1 MTHGG
6 GAPYDSNVTL
16 LVVALAGIAGSFRI
30 SSKHPF
36 SEPERVLIVP
46 LLLLPAY
53 LAFQVVPLPL
63 PVLRILSPIRAEITD
78 ALAGVVTASQFAPLS
93 IAPAG
98 TWVHLA
104 RMLGY
109 GVILLL
115 VRQAVRDRDRS
126 PWLAVVPLIVVGVL
140 EAVWGL
146 TRVVPDG
153 SPTAG
158 TGTSTE
164 TILPVF
170 WR

>member
-1 MTHGG
+1 LSARFGFL
-6 GAPYDSNVTL
+6 PKY
-16 LVVALAGIAGSFRI
+16 R
-30 SSKHPF
+30 F
-36 SEPERVLIVP
+36 SEPERILIAPVL
-46 LLLLPAY
+46 LFPAY
-53 LAFQVVPLPL
+53 LVFQLVPLPL
-63 PVLRILSPIRAEITD
+63 PLLRILSPTRAEITD
-78 ALAGVVTASQFAPLS
+78 ALAGVVAASPQFAPLS

-126 PWLAVVPLIVVGVL
+126 PWFAVMPLIVIGVV

-153 SPTAG
+153 SLRQG
-158 TGTSTE
+158 RTSTE
-164 TILPVF
+164 TISPVF